1 MNDIAIRAENLS
13 KKYRLGVINRRQL
26 VDQLESWL
34 ARKMGRPD
42 PHAYV
47 FDHAT
52 DRMPTPYDFWALK
65 DVSFEIKKGDI
76 VGIMGRN
83 GSGKSTLL
91 KLLSRITAP
100 TSGQALIQ
108 GRVASLLE
116 VGTGFNP
123 ELTGR
128 ENVYLNGSILGLKNH
143 EINERYANIVEF
155 AEIPDFMD
163 TPVKRYSSGMR
174 VRLAFAVAAH
184 LEPDI
189 MILDEVLAVGDAK
202 FQEKCLNRIGE
213 IKNSGVTILF
223 VSHSAQSVIE
233 LCSHGILLEEGRV
246 KSAGTAV
253 DVAKAFYQSMGLGDP
268 SVAHHGGVDS
278 LAGQRAGQAAELLF
292 KNLENGKLAFNI
304 PIECGDTIITTD
316 LGWTSDER
324 LKTLRTIPAWTAAPD
339 ICVNMISRDRTP
351 EQATGNNIQLLKNG
365 AREVWTIHPDG
376 IMTRYKNAH
385 QEYLIGEKAMPFTI
399 ALPMP

>member
-1 MNDIAIRAENLS
+1 MNEIAIKAENLS

-26 VDQLESWL
+26 VDQIESWV
-34 ARKMGRPD
+34 ARKVGRPD

-65 DVSFEIKKGDI
+65 DVSFEIKRGDI

-128 ENVYLNGSILGLKNH
+128 ENVYLNGSILGLRNH
-143 EINERYANIVEF
+143 EINHRYDKIVEF

-223 VSHSAQSVIE
+223 VSHSAQSVME
-233 LCSHGILLEEGRV
+233 LCSHGVLLEEGRV
-246 KSAGTAV
+246 EAAGTSA
-253 DVAKAFYQSMGLGDP
+253 DVARAFYQSMGLGDP
-268 SVAHHGGVDS
+268 TEVYHGGVDS
-278 LAGQRAGQAAELLF
+278 LAGQRAGQAAEMLF
-292 KNLENGKLAFNI
+292 KNLNTGKIAFNV
-304 PIECGDTIITTD
+304 PIECGETIITTD

-339 ICVNMISRDRTP
+339 ICVNVISRNRTP
-351 EQATGNNIQLLKNG
+351 EQATGQNMSLLKNG

-385 QEYLIGEKAMPFTI
+385 QEYIIDENSIPSNI
-399 ALPMP
+399 SLPMI